1 MGCSVE
7 ADVPIDCGWNSA
19 YESAAKEYN
28 HFIGLIFFMSH
39 HDTPRPTELT
49 PRQEMFTRHIVC
61 GRSLTHAARLAGYAP
76 ASARQQG
83 SELFRRPEIQARIA
97 TLQAARESA
106 QAAHIES
113 AIKRLEKIEDD
124 ANRNHHFSAALRAVQ
139 MRLELVGVLF
149 GGKISLP
156 VWSDEEDAAPDSDP
170 TEEAPP
176 DLDQAGLDQA
186 DPDLPD
192 HDKTVQNM
200 TRIGALPAVPPP
212 APPVPEP
219 RRVPN
224 TSDAANPFSSLS
236 PSPSATGWPDAAHRS
251 PAKNS

>member
-1 MGCSVE
+1 
-7 ADVPIDCGWNSA
+7 
-19 YESAAKEYN
+19 
-28 HFIGLIFFMSH
+28 
-39 HDTPRPTELT
+39 
-49 PRQEMFTRHIVC
+49 MFTRHIVC

-83 SELFRRPEIQARIA
+83 SDLFRRPEIQARIA
-97 TLQAARESA
+97 ALQAARESA

-156 VWSDEEDAAPDSDP
+156 VWSDEEDAAPEDESA
-170 TEEAPP
+170 EEATP
-176 DLDQAGLDQA
+176 DLDQA

-192 HDKTVQNM
+192 HDKTVHDM
-200 TRIGALPAVPPP
+200 TRKGALPAVPPP

-219 RRVPN
+219 RRVPPN
-224 TSDAANPFSSLS
+224 TGDAS
-236 PSPSATGWPDAAHRS
+236 GWPNTVHRS
-251 PAKNS
+251 PVKDS

>member
-1 MGCSVE
+1 MSHSTG
-7 ADVPIDCGWNSA
+7 ADVVIDCGWNSA
-19 YESAAKEYN
+19 YENALEEYIQN
-28 HFIGLIFFMSH
+28 IGSVITMPH
-39 HDTPRPTELT
+39 PDAPGPAELT

-83 SELFRRPEIQARIA
+83 SDLFRRPEIQARIA

-156 VWSDEEDAAPDSDP
+156 VWSDEEDAAPESE
-170 TEEAPP
+170 TAEVEAPA
-176 DLDQAGLDQA
+176 DLDQT

-200 TRIGALPAVPPP
+200 TRKGALPAVPPP

-219 RRVPN
+219 RRVPP
-224 TSDAANPFSSLS
+224 NPGI
-236 PSPSATGWPDAAHRS
+236 PSGWPDPAHRS
-251 PAKNS
+251 AEHSSPA

>member
-1 MGCSVE
+1 M
-7 ADVPIDCGWNSA
+7 
-19 YESAAKEYN
+19 N
-28 HFIGLIFFMSH
+28 HSLYQDEILKALPFKRL
-39 HDTPRPTELT
+39 PCPTELT

-83 SELFRRPEIQARIA
+83 SDLFRRPEIQARIA
-97 TLQAARESA
+97 ALQAARESA

-156 VWSDEEDAAPDSDP
+156 VWSDEEDAAPEDESA
-170 TEEAPP
+170 EEATP
-176 DLDQAGLDQA
+176 DLDQA
-186 DPDLPD
+186 DPP
-192 HDKTVQNM
+192 TCPTM
-200 TRIGALPAVPPP
+200 TKPYM
-212 APPVPEP
+212 
-219 RRVPN
+219 
-224 TSDAANPFSSLS
+224 T
-236 PSPSATGWPDAAHRS
+236 
-251 PAKNS
+251 

>member
-1 MGCSVE
+1 
-7 ADVPIDCGWNSA
+7 
-19 YESAAKEYN
+19 
-28 HFIGLIFFMSH
+28 MSH
-39 HDTPRPTELT
+39 PDKPAPAELT

-83 SELFRRPEIQARIA
+83 SDLFRRPEIQARIA

-149 GGKISLP
+149 DGKINLP
-156 VWSDEEDAAPDSDP
+156 VWSDEEDAAPENEPADP
-170 TEEAPP
+170 AEEKAPA
-176 DLDQAGLDQA
+176 DLAET

-200 TRIGALPAVPPP
+200 TRKGALPAVPPP

-219 RRVPN
+219 RRAPPN
-224 TSDAANPFSSLS
+224 PGI
-236 PSPSATGWPDAAHRS
+236 PSGWPDPASPGPNPHAA
-251 PAKNS
+251 AMG

>member
-1 MGCSVE
+1 MPHPDKP
-7 ADVPIDCGWNSA
+7 APA
-19 YESAAKEYN
+19 
-28 HFIGLIFFMSH
+28 
-39 HDTPRPTELT
+39 ELT

-170 TEEAPP
+170 TEEARP
-176 DLDQAGLDQA
+176 DLDQAGLDQV
-186 DPDLPD
+186 DPDLPA

>member
-1 MGCSVE
+1 MRHPDAPGP
-7 ADVPIDCGWNSA
+7 A
-19 YESAAKEYN
+19 
-28 HFIGLIFFMSH
+28 
-39 HDTPRPTELT
+39 ELT

-83 SELFRRPEIQARIA
+83 SDLFRRPEIQARIA

-156 VWSDEEDAAPDSDP
+156 VWSDEEDAAPEGDSAE
-170 TEEAPP
+170 EEAPAY
-176 DLDQAGLDQA
+176 LDQT

-200 TRIGALPAVPPP
+200 TRKGALPAVPPP

-219 RRVPN
+219 RRVPPN
-224 TSDAANPFSSLS
+224 TGI
-236 PSPSATGWPDAAHRS
+236 PSGWPNPAHLGPDAIA
-251 PAKNS
+251 AALE